1 MNKLYNLMSFITA
14 ASLIVVMLITSL
26 DLIAYYYPGFYE
38 KEYRKYNVQDAV
50 KMEMSDILYVTDEM
64 MDYLKG
70 YREDLVVETTVD
82 GEPREFFNDR
92 EKSHMYDVQVLFLG
106 GIKLR
111 RWLLLLAVFC
121 LGTIGCMEEKPVR
134 RLAKA
139 YLAAAGVFLAAAGG
153 IAYCFMKDF
162 YHSFVK
168 FHHIF
173 FTNDLWLLDPKTDL
187 LINILP
193 QGFFMDFA
201 LHMGVVF
208 AVMLIG
214 GALISIIYLVV
225 QKVKLEKKYREE
237 DAMISEIN

>member
-1 MNKLYNLMSFITA
+1 MNKIYNLMSFITA
-14 ASLIVVMLITSL
+14 AALIVVMLITSL

-38 KEYRKYNVQDAV
+38 QEYRKYNVQDAV
-50 KMEMSDILYVTDEM
+50 KMEMNDILYVTDEM

-70 YREDLVVETTVD
+70 YREDLVVETIVD
-82 GEPREFFNDR
+82 GEEREFFNER

-121 LGTIGCMEEKPVR
+121 VGTIVCMEEKPGR

-139 YLAAAGVFLAAAGG
+139 YLAAAGLFLAAAGTL
-153 IAYCFMKDF
+153 AYYFTKDF
-162 YHSFVK
+162 YSSFVK
-168 FHHIF
+168 FHHVF

-201 LHMGVVF
+201 LYMAIAFAAMLVGGVLV
-208 AVMLIG
+208 
-214 GALISIIYLVV
+214 SIIYLVA
-225 QKVKLEKKYREE
+225 QKVKQEKKYREE
-237 DAMISEIN
+237 DAEISPIN